1 MNAAL
6 KALLACAMMFLTAT
20 AALAFGERKVALVV
34 GNGAYTHA
42 TPLVNPVNDAQA
54 MSNKLEALGFETYTG
69 FDLDKPQME
78 RLLRDFARASR
89 ESDVNLFFY
98 AGHGMA
104 VDGVNYLVPV
114 DAVFEDET
122 ALDFEAVAVD
132 FVTRQMSLSD
142 GVSLVFLDA
151 CRDNPLATTL
161 SRSMGATRSTAV
173 SNGLAEM
180 KVANTGRGMAIAFAT
195 SPGEV
200 ALDGEGVNSPFTT
213 ALLRHLDSEN
223 TDIAE
228 VFTRVTGDVYESTSQ
243 QQRPWLNVS
252 LTGPVMLNPVTRLQP
267 EAVVSQAAPVVVAPS
282 TGNQRL
288 EEQKMLFDL
297 ARETGDVD
305 DYRAYLE
312 SFPQGLYANNAR
324 RTIRKLEAEGGGSV
338 PVTTASATPGAI
350 TVPTA
355 PNGSRSAQI
364 NEVGP
369 LVLPVSATLRSM
381 PTSEAT
387 EVELELDR
395 TLRGNIQSRL
405 NAAGHNVGGVDGQ
418 WGRKTRVGITS
429 WQVANGLIPTS
440 FLSVPQYQL
449 LVSQTEGS
457 YTPYSAPVA
466 VKRTPSSGSSRPSNS
481 RNNSNAN
488 AVGAA
493 IVGGVIGAI
502 LSR

>member
-1 MNAAL
+1 MHRAL
-6 KALLACAMMFLTAT
+6 RILSICVTCLVTAT
-20 AALAFGERKVALVV
+20 AALAYGERKVALVV

-42 TPLVNPVNDAQA
+42 APLANPVNDAQA
-54 MSNKLEALGFETYTG
+54 MSNKLEAMGFETYTG
-69 FDLDKPQME
+69 FDLNKTEME
-78 RLLRDFARASR
+78 RLLRNFVRASR
-89 ESDVNLFFY
+89 ESDVNLLFF

-104 VDGVNYLVPV
+104 VDGVNYLLPF

-122 ALDFEAVAVD
+122 ALDFEAIPVD
-132 FVTRQMSLSD
+132 FVTRQMSLSQ

-180 KVANTGRGMAIAFAT
+180 KVANSGRGMAIAFAT

-200 ALDGEGVNSPFTT
+200 ALDGAGVNSPFTS
-213 ALLRHLDSEN
+213 ALLRHLDAEN

-228 VFTRVTGDVYESTSQ
+228 IFTRVTGDVYEATSQ

-267 EAVVSQAAPVVVAPS
+267 APSETAAVVAPN
-282 TGNQRL
+282 TNAVAGDQRL
-288 EEQKMLFDL
+288 QEQKLLFDL

-324 RTIRKLEAEGGGSV
+324 RTIRKLEGANRAAA
-338 PVTTASATPGAI
+338 PVAVASARARAI
-350 TVPTA
+350 AVPAA
-355 PNGSRSAQI
+355 PQNSRSAQI

-369 LVLPVSATLRSM
+369 LVLPVSATLRAM
-381 PTSEAT
+381 PTSQAT
-387 EVELELDR
+387 ETELDLDR
-395 TLRGNIQSRL
+395 TLRGNIQARL
-405 NAAGHNVGGVDGQ
+405 NAAGHNVGGVDGK
-418 WGRKTRVGITS
+418 WGRNTRSGIS
-429 WQVANGLIPTS
+429 NWQASNGLIPTS

-449 LVSQTEGS
+449 LVSQTEGR
-457 YTPYSAPVA
+457 YTPYTAPVA
-466 VKRTPSSGSSRPSNS
+466 VKRKTSGTVKRKTSKSKG
-481 RNNSNAN
+481 NNQ
-488 AVGAA
+488 VGAA
-493 IVGGVIGAI
+493 LLGVAIGAI
-502 LSR
+502 LSK

>member
-1 MNAAL
+1 MKKTLGSFLICVALIVTAGAAW
-6 KALLACAMMFLTAT
+6 AY
-20 AALAFGERKVALVV
+20 GERKVALVV
-34 GNGAYTHA
+34 GNGAYVHA
-42 TPLVNPVNDAQA
+42 TPLTNPVNDAQA

-69 FDLDKPQME
+69 FDLDKLQME

-89 ESDVNLFFY
+89 DSGVNLFFY

-104 VDGVNYLVPV
+104 VDGVNYLVPI

-173 SNGLAEM
+173 ANGLAEM
-180 KVANTGRGMAIAFAT
+180 KVTNSGRGMAIAFAT

-200 ALDGEGVNSPFTT
+200 ALDGEGVNSPFTS
-213 ALLRHLDSEN
+213 ALLRHLDAEN

-228 VFTRVTGDVYESTSQ
+228 VFTRVTGDVYDATGQ
-243 QQRPWLNVS
+243 KQRPWLNVS

-267 EAVVSQAAPVVVAPS
+267 EATATVTTPS
-282 TGNQRL
+282 TEVPSSGSQRL
-288 EEQKMLFDL
+288 EEQKLLFDL
-297 ARETGDVD
+297 ARETGEID

-324 RTIRKLEAEGGGSV
+324 RTIRRLEAEGGRTTLA
-338 PVTTASATPGAI
+338 PVSGTPGALSFAE
-350 TVPTA
+350 A
-355 PNGSRSAQI
+355 PVGSRSANI

-387 EVELELDR
+387 EVELDLDR

-418 WGRKTRVGITS
+418 WGRKTRAGISS

-449 LVSQTEGS
+449 LVSQTEGR
-457 YTPYSAPVA
+457 YTPYTAPVV
-466 VKRTPSSGSSRPSNS
+466 VKRT
-481 RNNSNAN
+481 NSNNN

-493 IVGGVIGAI
+493 IMGGVIGAI

>member
-1 MNAAL
+1 MHI
-6 KALLACAMMFLTAT
+6 LLRSVVICVTCLITAT
-20 AALAFGERKVALVV
+20 TALALGERKVALVV

-42 TPLVNPVNDAQA
+42 MPLANPVNDAQA
-54 MSNKLEALGFETYTG
+54 MSNKLEALGFETFTG

-89 ESDVNLFFY
+89 DSDVNLFFY

-114 DAVFEDET
+114 DAVFQDET
-122 ALDFEAVAVD
+122 ALDFEAVPVD

-161 SRSMGATRSTAV
+161 SRSMGATRSAAV

-195 SPGEV
+195 SPGNV
-200 ALDGEGVNSPFTT
+200 ALDGDGVNSPFTS
-213 ALLRHLDSEN
+213 ALLRHLDAEN

-228 VFTRVTGDVYESTSQ
+228 VFTRVTGDVYEATGQ

-252 LTGPVMLNPVTRLQP
+252 LTGPVMLNPVTRLQSTP
-267 EAVVSQAAPVVVAPS
+267 SETVALAPATTAPAAD
-282 TGNQRL
+282 QRL
-288 EEQKMLFDL
+288 EEQKLLFDL
-297 ARETGDVD
+297 ARDTGDVD

-324 RTIRKLEAEGGGSV
+324 RTIRKLESQNGGA
-338 PVTTASATPGAI
+338 TSAAVAAANPGALA
-350 TVPTA
+350 VPSA
-355 PNGSRSAQI
+355 PSGSRSAQI

-369 LVLPVSATLRSM
+369 LVLPVSATLRAM

-387 EVELELDR
+387 EAELGLDR

-405 NAAGHNVGGVDGQ
+405 NAAGHNVGGVDGK
-418 WGRKTRVGITS
+418 WGRNTRAGIS
-429 WQVANGLIPTS
+429 NWQVANGLIPTS
-440 FLSVPQYQL
+440 FLSVAQYQL
-449 LVSQTEGS
+449 LVSQTEDR
-457 YTPYSAPVA
+457 YTPYTAPVA
-466 VKRTPSSGSSRPSNS
+466 NRNTSTSSKSNRR
-481 RNNSNAN
+481 RNNSDQ
-488 AVGAA
+488 VGAA
-493 IVGGVIGAI
+493 LLGAAIGAI
-502 LSR
+502 LAK